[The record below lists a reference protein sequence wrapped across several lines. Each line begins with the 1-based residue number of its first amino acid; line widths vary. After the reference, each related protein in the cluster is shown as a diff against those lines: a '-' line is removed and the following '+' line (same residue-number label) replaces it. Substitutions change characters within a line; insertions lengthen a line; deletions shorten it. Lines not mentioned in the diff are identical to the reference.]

1 MIQYAIY
8 LAAGLIFTALDC
20 IFIRHKASIFKWI
33 TSFFFYTI
41 FINFS
46 TIGILILYLHKPN
59 SLASKLYQTSFALK
73 YVVLACI
80 VGIILLVIQAILSR
94 RLQFEY
100 QAPKRAWTD
109 SITNFIILL
118 FTVIGLLAI
127 FFADWFI
134 DFFGN
139 ITPEQFLFNLNSPI
153 KGTSDD
159 MTGAMIKGP
168 ILKAVFYS
176 LPILFLIA
184 FNRFNFQWATVENI
198 KMFIKR
204 STIRFCLLIVA
215 TAVLISGLY
224 YGSNKLKLREVYQ
237 AYNQDLKYIE
247 NNYVTDSKAQLKF
260 PEKKR
265 NLIHIYLESM
275 ENSYASKDL
284 GGYMDE
290 NLIPNLTKLSDEG
303 VHFSNT
309 DKSLGGPQQIYGSG
323 WSVAGMV
330 NMGMGIPLK
339 IPMNGNSYGK
349 SGYFLPGAVGIG
361 DILHKEGYN
370 QTIMFGADADFGGLT
385 TYFTTHGHYKI
396 FDVKYA
402 RKQKLIPKDYN
413 VWWGFEDDKLYKFAK
428 DEITRLSKEGKP
440 FNFTMET
447 ADTHFQDGYLSKN
460 APTPH
465 KNQYANV
472 ISYSDEE
479 AVKFIKWIQAKP
491 FYDNTTIVITGD
503 HRSMDK
509 KFFKDF
515 NPKYNRTVFNLILN
529 PAVKPNKTTDR
540 QYAPLDFYPT
550 TLSAMGVEIKG
561 HRLGLGTDLFSKEPT
576 LIERDGFKKF
586 DKELSIRSNY
596 YDKEFVSEKQAK

>member
-1 MIQYAIY
+1 MIQLVIY
-8 LAAGLIFTALDC
+8 LAIGILFTVLDC
-20 IFIRHKASIFKWI
+20 LFIRRKVSIFKWI
-33 TSFFFYTI
+33 ASFFFYFI
-41 FINFS
+41 FINAS
-46 TIGILILYLHKPN
+46 VIGILILFLHKPN
-59 SLASKLYQTSFALK
+59 TLLPKMYNTSFALK
-73 YVVLACI
+73 YIILACI
-80 VGIILLVIQAILSR
+80 LGTILMLIQAVLNR
-94 RLQFEY
+94 RLQFEH
-100 QAPKRAWTD
+100 QAPKRAWSD
-109 SITNFIILL
+109 AVINVVIVL
-118 FTVIGLLAI
+118 FTVIGLLAV

-159 MTGAMIKGP
+159 MTKAMLNGP
-168 ILKAVFYS
+168 ILKAIFYS
-176 LPILFLIA
+176 LPLLFLVA
-184 FNRFNFQWATVENI
+184 FNRFNVQWLTTQGAKTFLRRIV
-198 KMFIKR
+198 
-204 STIRFCLLIVA
+204 IRFSLLIIA

-224 YGSNKLKLREVYQ
+224 YGSNKLRLPEVYR
-237 AYNQDLKYIE
+237 AYNQDSKYIQD
-247 NNYVTDSKAQLKF
+247 NYVTSDAAHLKF
-260 PEKKR
+260 PKQKR

-275 ENSYASKDL
+275 ENSYASKAL

-290 NLIPNLTKLSDEG
+290 NLIPNLTKLSNEG

-309 DKSLGGPQQIYGSG
+309 DKPFGGPQQIYGSG

-402 RKQKLIPKDYN
+402 RQQKLIPKDYN
-413 VWWGFEDDKLYKFAK
+413 VWWGFEDDKLYGFAK
-428 DEITRLSKEGKP
+428 DEITRLSKAGKP

-447 ADTHFQDGYLSKN
+447 ADTHFPDGYLSKN

-465 KNQYANV
+465 KSHYANA

-479 AVKFIKWIQAKP
+479 AVKFIKWIQAQP
-491 FYDNTTIVITGD
+491 FYDNTTIVVTGD

-509 KFFKDF
+509 KFFKHFD
-515 NPKYNRTVFNLILN
+515 PKYNRTVFNLILN
-529 PAVKPNKTTDR
+529 PAVKPHQTKHR

-550 TLSAMGVEIKG
+550 TLSALGVEIKG
-561 HRLGLGTDLFSKEPT
+561 HRLGLGTDLFSKEKT

-586 DKELSIRSNY
+586 DSELSIRSNY
-596 YDKEFVSEKQAK
+596 YDKEFVSEKQSH